1 MQCWRFVLSSI
12 PPQSGPV
19 FIDGLI
25 SSEDGVAIGG
35 HSLNDRSKQVFVP
48 VSRDDKPAMSG
59 SRVLQASIVDGK
71 LVSPK
76 ADDPSG
82 AILVL
87 VSSRNV
93 AEPGK
98 PVIPFTTD
106 GTIRTHHPLRIM
118 ENSGVFC
125 VARGQSTDHI
135 RNGAHQVTIVSETKL
150 LKIYR
155 GGHFSFTPAGTKIR
169 FHITNTDGY
178 PSFYTGSEEASV
190 RARFPRA
197 ILPDTEE
204 PLGIGGAVSM
214 REM

>member
-1 MQCWRFVLSSI
+1 MQCWRLVLSST
-12 PPQSGPV
+12 PPQSGPT
-19 FIDGLI
+19 FIDGFLA
-25 SSEDGVAIGG
+25 SEDGVIIGN
-35 HSLNDRSKQVFVP
+35 HSPQDRSKQVFVP
-48 VSRDDKPAMSG
+48 VSGDDKPAMSG
-59 SRVLQASIVDGK
+59 SKVLRASIVDGK

-76 ADDPSG
+76 ANDPSG

-98 PVIPFTTD
+98 PAIPFTTD

-118 ENSGVFC
+118 ENTGVFC

-135 RNGAHQVTIVSETKL
+135 RNGTHQVTIVSETKL

-155 GGHFSFTPAGTKIR
+155 GGHFSFTPAGTKVR
-169 FHITNTDGY
+169 FHITNVDGY
-178 PSFYTGSEEASV
+178 PSVHTGGEEVSV